1 MESPPQSRTELGECG
16 RAAWNTRGVAVCSG
30 TRDRGAP
37 PVSISARPVFPQLVM
52 LNTRSST
59 GVTQRWRPGGCG
71 SDFRSFSGKVRLF
84 TSPCPRT
91 IHRLGSLLEDPGL
104 DPDLAVAVSGPPRQA
119 AVAPDR
125 TDFDPLPCQL
135 RLRRRIDRRRCG
147 EAMPTALRRISPPMG
162 IRDLSCQPRRLLG
175 LLPADR
181 LPRRHLRTGPRHRLR
196 ALPQRPNRLAPTPDE
211 LTAAATTATPR

>member
-1 MESPPQSRTELGECG
+1 MASRRVRFRLQIILGK
-16 RAAWNTRGVAVCSG
+16 
-30 TRDRGAP
+30 GAP
-37 PVSISARPVFPQLVM
+37 LH
-52 LNTRSST
+52 
-59 GVTQRWRPGGCG
+59 VT
-71 SDFRSFSGKVRLF
+71 L
-84 TSPCPRT
+84 PRT

-181 LPRRHLRTGPRHRLR
+181 LPRRHLRSGPRHRLR
-196 ALPQRPNRLAPTPDE
+196 GSTSTTQPSGSNPRRINRGGHYSHTQIITKPGESESIARATSRPLQLLLLSA
-211 LTAAATTATPR
+211 